1 MRISQKLEYACR
13 ALAQLAKRHDGRTV
27 TRLEQIAQRE
37 AVSANFLVQIL
48 NDLRRGGLVL
58 SRRGKAGGY
67 LLARPAAAITLFQ
80 ISEAVDPALLANPV
94 RGEGESGPAVQEV
107 WESVARELVKK
118 LQGITLEQLTQASS
132 GPMFH
137 I

>member
-13 ALAQLAKRHDGRTV
+13 ALAQLAKRHDGRTI
-27 TRLEQIAQRE
+27 TRLEELAQRE

-48 NDLRRGGLVL
+48 NDLRRGGLVA

-67 LLARPAAAITLFQ
+67 LLAKQPGSINLAEIAD
-80 ISEAVDPALLANPV
+80 AVDPSLLPNSV
-94 RGEGESGPAVQEV
+94 SNDGESGPAVCEAWAAVSQ
-107 WESVARELVKK
+107 SLRAK
-118 LQGITLEQLTQASS
+118 LASITLEQLAHSS
-132 GPMFH
+132 GGPMFY

>member
-13 ALAQLAKRHDGRTV
+13 ALAQLAKRHDGRTI
-27 TRLEQIAQRE
+27 TRLEELAQRE

-48 NDLRRGGLVL
+48 NDLRRGGLVA

-67 LLARPAAAITLFQ
+67 LLAKQPGSINLAQ
-80 ISEAVDPALLANPV
+80 IANAVDPSLLPNSV
-94 RGEGESGPAVQEV
+94 SNNGESGPSVCEAWEEV
-107 WESVARELVKK
+107 TKSLHAKLES
-118 LQGITLEQLTQASS
+118 ISLEQLAQSS
-132 GPMFH
+132 GGPMFY

>member
-13 ALAQLAKRHDGRTV
+13 ALAQLAKRYDGRTI
-27 TRLEQIAQRE
+27 TRLEELAQRE

-48 NDLRRGGLVL
+48 NDLRRGGLVA

-67 LLARPAAAITLFQ
+67 MLAKPPTTINLAEIAD
-80 ISEAVDPALLANPV
+80 AVDPSLLPNSVGAD
-94 RGEGESGPAVQEV
+94 GESGPAIREA
-107 WESVARELVKK
+107 WELIARNLRRELEAV
-118 LQGITLEQLTQASS
+118 TLDQLTQASG
-132 GPMFH
+132 GPMFY